1 MTLIVPASE
10 LGAMPAMPATSPAV
24 AAGEGAREA
33 YSGGSAD

>member
-1 MTLIVPASE
+1 MTLIAPASE
-10 LGAMPAMPATSPAV
+10 LGAMPATSPAV